1 VNSEPQY
8 VQAYTDAQFWLFL
21 HYGLPALIV
30 IGLIY
35 AIAAWYQ
42 YLDDIHVN
50 DEDEDEWA
58 KKVGK
63 TLGL

>member
-1 VNSEPQY
+1 MNSEPQY
-8 VQAYTDAQFWLFL
+8 VQQYTDAQFWLFL
-21 HYGLPALIV
+21 HYGLPVLIV

-35 AIAAWYQ
+35 AITAWYQ

-50 DEDEDEWA
+50 DEDEEEWA
-58 KKVGK
+58 KKAGK